1 MIGLPHQT
9 ILGQSI
15 SSYQHERTLEP
26 RFMGRGLGISTLAVF
41 LSLLFWGFVFGT
53 IGVFLSVPLTMV
65 LIIAL
70 DASPLTRPIAILLGP
85 DLAPE
90 APPASGDGSAGP
102 QTPAQQTQDLLAQER
117 QDTQQGQ

>member
-1 MIGLPHQT
+1 
-9 ILGQSI
+9 
-15 SSYQHERTLEP
+15 
-26 RFMGRGLGISTLAVF
+26 
-41 LSLLFWGFVFGT
+41 VFGT

-85 DLAPE
+85 DLEPDAL
-90 APPASGDGSAGP
+90 PATDGNSAGA
-102 QTPAQQTQDLLAQER
+102 QTPTEQTQDLLAQER